1 MSVEYV
7 CGPRRAARRFTG
19 APMAPSVVVRHPA
32 LVNRGGG
39 VRAGTRAGVRAGVR
53 WQSGEGDDWPAPQ
66 AAVALR
72 AG

>member
-7 CGPRRAARRFTG
+7 FGPRRAARRFAG
-19 APMAPSVVVRHPA
+19 APMAPSAVVRHPA
-32 LVNRGGG
+32 LVNRSGG
-39 VRAGTRAGVRAGVR
+39 VRAGTRAGVRR
-53 WQSGEGDDWPAPQ
+53 QSGEGDDWPAPQ